1 MNTALVWL
9 SNGRAAAVE
18 SASRYAVGVH
28 GRPRVASS
36 GVLWKPGVVVT
47 AEHTLRRDDDLRVTL
62 PDGRTVSA
70 ELAGRDGGTDLAV
83 LKVSDQQE
91 GAATDETG
99 DLNAGAFVL
108 AVGRSQDT
116 GVIASLGIISSV
128 SGPWHTWRG
137 GLVDR
142 VILLYVALYPGS
154 SGGAVAN
161 AAGKDIR
168 IRSSGLFPPSDLKG

>member
-1 MNTALVWL
+1 MNTALVSL
-9 SNGRAAAVE
+9 SNELAAAVE

-28 GRPRVASS
+28 GRPRGASS

-91 GAATDETG
+91 GAATDEAG
-99 DLNAGAFVL
+99 DLNAGPIVL
-108 AVGRSQDT
+108 AVGRSHDT
-116 GVIASLGIISSV
+116 VVIASLGIISTV
-128 SGPWHTWRG
+128 TDPCHTCRG
-137 GLVDR
+137 RLH
-142 VILLYVALYPGS
+142 ALS
-154 SGGAVAN
+154 
-161 AAGKDIR
+161 
-168 IRSSGLFPPSDLKG
+168 